1 MRTLAIMN
9 MKGGTGKT
17 VTAINLAA
25 DLAAIY
31 EARVLLIDA
40 DSQASL
46 TEFVGL
52 DADIL
57 RGKAI
62 AGGVADLLRGLEA
75 VPQPTTLQ
83 GVQLLAADSSLI
95 ELDVTAAKHGV
106 ADPDALRR
114 WLKDWK
120 NEWDYV
126 VIDCPPAFSAAAIA
140 ALIAADEVV
149 IPMKL
154 DAFGIRGMANLTAQ
168 VKNMR
173 RLNPGLMVAGI
184 LPTMFYASPQMFDAE
199 KLLRS
204 SGLPCFHHIRRS
216 NMVDDSTFS
225 QKPLIVASPKS
236 AACRDYKIFC
246 RDVVE
251 GSAEYV

>member
-75 VPQPTTLQ
+75 APQETTLRD
-83 GVQLLAADSSLI
+83 VSLLPADSSLI
-95 ELDVTAAKHGV
+95 ELDVSAARKGV
-106 ADPDALRR
+106 ANPASLRK
-114 WLKDWK
+114 WLTERREK
-120 NEWDYV
+120 WDYV

-251 GSAEYV
+251 GGAEYV